1 MNFVGFIAQIEVEI
15 LFIAKANKKIAT
27 ESWKELQK
35 NNLILQLCDI

>member
-1 MNFVGFIAQIEVEI
+1 MNFVGFIAQIEVKI
-15 LFIAKANKKIAT
+15 LFIAIANKKIAT